1 MLMKEQRLDL
11 RIQNKPRHK
20 KILRT
25 AKRLSFFNKVPPFSC
40 LHEIAL
46 KKIFGSMG
54 ENCYIQ
60 PPIYMNIG
68 DNIFIGNRVSINPYF
83 KCMAA
88 GKVTIEDD
96 VKIATG
102 VSVLTNGH
110 DFYERSVLTIKDVLI
125 KKNAWIGAGAIIL
138 AGVTIGE
145 NAVVGAGSVVTHD
158 VKDGEVVAGN
168 PARVIRTLDLNKFEK
183 I

>member
-1 MLMKEQRLDL
+1 
-11 RIQNKPRHK
+11 
-20 KILRT
+20 
-25 AKRLSFFNKVPPFSC
+25 
-40 LHEIAL
+40 
-46 KKIFGSMG
+46 
-54 ENCYIQ
+54 
-60 PPIYMNIG
+60 
-68 DNIFIGNRVSINPYF
+68 
-83 KCMAA
+83 MAA

-96 VKIATG
+96 VKIAIG
-102 VSVLTNGH
+102 VSVLTNKH
-110 DFYERSVLTIKDVLI
+110 DFYDRYVLTIKDVLI

>member
-1 MLMKEQRLDL
+1 MFIKEQRLDL
-11 RIQNKPRHK
+11 RIQNTPRRR
-20 KILRT
+20 KILCT
-25 AKRLSFFNKVPPFSC
+25 AKRLSFFNKVFPFSKMHNLC
-40 LHEIAL
+40 LKNL
-46 KKIFGSMG
+46 FGSMG

-60 PPIYMNIG
+60 PPIYVNIG

-83 KCMAA
+83 KCMSA
-88 GKVTIEDD
+88 GKITIEDD

-145 NAVVGAGSVVTHD
+145 NTVVGAGSVVTHD

-168 PARVIRTLDLNKFEK
+168 PARVIRTLDLNKFN
-183 I
+183 